1 MKISVIILLY
11 GLIFL
16 NCNSKEKTISEKE
29 ENPTSRILNQD
40 LKEFLPIL
48 IQIHNQTYQNISH
61 HDLNFRF
68 LISENF
74 LYAFVS
80 KIDCEKFSSVYTFDE
95 KIGNYETRF
104 YVYENSFES
113 ERYFDL
119 KNLHALQNEFKAII
133 CDDFYYLNAKF
144 RKANGELKLEK
155 INTIYTNDNEF
166 LDQSDL
172 IFLKEIGFI
181 IEEPE
186 PTTE

>member
-1 MKISVIILLY
+1 MKFIVLILFFSIL
-11 GLIFL
+11 FL
-16 NCNSKEKTISEKE
+16 SCLSNEKANSEKE
-29 ENPTSRILNQD
+29 EKPISRILNED
-40 LKEFLPIL
+40 LKGFLPIL
-48 IQIHNQTYQNISH
+48 IQIHNQTYQNIPH

-68 LISENF
+68 VISENF

-80 KIDCEKFSSVYTFDE
+80 KIDCEKFSSVYTFEE

-172 IFLKEIGFI
+172 IFLKEIGFM